1 MILLRRQAEW
11 EEKRVKT
18 GASATY
24 TNLQHATGRTS
35 EVAALSRYNTF
46 VAQFPAAPAELSA
59 RQNSLSG
66 SDAAVISVEDLRHTY
81 DERVALDGV
90 TFGVRSAEIF
100 GLLGPNGS
108 GKTTMFRILST
119 LMLPTSGRTVIMGH
133 DVAREPNAVRREIG
147 VVFQAASIDVKLTAA
162 ENLQHVGHLYGLR
175 GNTLAERVRE
185 MLDRVGL
192 ADRSNDRA
200 ETFSGGMQRR
210 LELAKGLMHHP
221 SVLLLDEPTTG
232 LDPGAR
238 RDLWQYLAQ
247 LRDQE
252 NVSVLVT
259 THLMEEAERCDR
271 LAILSHGKLV
281 GLGTPAQLK
290 TEIGGDVITLES
302 REPQRLAERIN
313 SRFGVNAAVIGE
325 QVRIERDHG
334 HRFVTDIVE
343 AFPGEVDS
351 VSISKPNL
359 EDVFIH
365 RTGHRFWS
373 EMQEGEHAENTAKKK
388 H

>member
-1 MILLRRQAEW
+1 MPTIPSP
-11 EEKRVKT
+11 T
-18 GASATY
+18 TAS
-24 TNLQHATGRTS
+24 RD
-35 EVAALSRYNTF
+35 
-46 VAQFPAAPAELSA
+46 AAPITAT
-59 RQNSLSG
+59 
-66 SDAAVISVEDLRHTY
+66 VIRVEDLRHTY
-81 DERVALDGV
+81 DDRIALDGV
-90 TFGVRSAEIF
+90 TFGVRPAEIF

-119 LMLPTSGRTVIMGH
+119 LMLPSAGRTVIMGH
-133 DVAREPNAVRREIG
+133 DVAREPNAVRRQIG
-147 VVFQAASIDVKLTAA
+147 VVFQSASIDVKLTAA
-162 ENLQHVGHLYGLR
+162 ENLRHVGHLYGMR
-175 GNTLAERVRE
+175 GSALNTRIDE
-185 MLDRVGL
+185 MLGRVGL
-192 ADRSNDRA
+192 ADRRNERA

-210 LELAKGLMHHP
+210 LELAKGLMHRP

-247 LRDQE
+247 LRDE
-252 NVSVLVT
+252 DNVTVLVT
-259 THLMEEAERCDR
+259 THLMEEAERCGR

-281 GLGTPAQLK
+281 ALGTPAELK
-290 TEIGGDVITLES
+290 SEIGGDVITLDA
-302 REPQRLAERIN
+302 PDAATLAAKIQA
-313 SRFGVNAAVIGE
+313 RFGVEAAVIGE

-343 AFPGEVDS
+343 AFPGEVDA

-373 EMQEGEHAENTAKKK
+373 EMQEGERDKKVEKKK

>member
-1 MILLRRQAEW
+1 
-11 EEKRVKT
+11 
-18 GASATY
+18 
-24 TNLQHATGRTS
+24 
-35 EVAALSRYNTF
+35 
-46 VAQFPAAPAELSA
+46 
-59 RQNSLSG
+59 LSG
-66 SDAAVISVEDLRHTY
+66 SDAAVISIEDLRHTY
-81 DERVALDGV
+81 DDRVALDGV
-90 TFGVRSAEIF
+90 TFGVHTAEIF

-119 LMLPTSGRTVIMGH
+119 LMLPTGGRTVIMGH
-133 DVAREPNAVRREIG
+133 DVARESNAVRREIG

-162 ENLQHVGHLYGLR
+162 ENLRHVGHLYGLR
-175 GNTLAERVRE
+175 GNVLAQRVRE
-185 MLDRVGL
+185 MLERVGL
-192 ADRSNDRA
+192 ADRTDDRA

-281 GLGTPAQLK
+281 GLGTPAELK

-373 EMQEGEHAENTAKKK
+373 EMQEGEKDEKKVK